1 MPRSHPLDAFVDR
14 LLAKTGLCIR
24 ATEVANNPWA
34 SDDDPDG
41 TRHFL
46 VRLFMEPF
54 ITGKSPEGVVTFCFS
69 TLSGMAPSM
78 SDVLEH
84 LGILA
89 HTFEKVETLEGWA
102 QGVGL
107 DPGEEAT
114 ETSYAWGKVVVEG
127 LQKLLGDRYYREL
140 LEVVAQ

>member
-1 MPRSHPLDAFVDR
+1 
-14 LLAKTGLCIR
+14 
-24 ATEVANNPWA
+24 
-34 SDDDPDG
+34 
-41 TRHFL
+41 
-46 VRLFMEPF
+46 
-54 ITGKSPEGVVTFCFS
+54 VTFCFS

-84 LGILA
+84 LGMLA

-114 ETSYAWGKVVVEG
+114 ETSYAWGKAVVEG